1 MIVKKEMQYC
11 ILNLIECQG
20 GSLCAI
26 VLKYL
31 LYIQTS
37 IQTFSIYIYIYI
49 YIYIII
55 YSLIVPFVNQST
67 CTVHVFT
74 ISDTTTLRK
83 LVIKCPRKPREDVWN
98 FSKSS

>member
-49 YIYIII
+49 YIYNNIFINCAI
-55 YSLIVPFVNQST
+55 RQSINVYST
-67 CTVHVFT
+67 C
-74 ISDTTTLRK
+74 IYYK
-83 LVIKCPRKPREDVWN
+83 
-98 FSKSS
+98 